1 MPTSHYFPLNYKN
14 NSSEQNLV
22 QDLVDEQIKLFGTD
36 VYYLPR
42 KNITDQGLND
52 IVYSEFTEKIV
63 IEALLQNVEGVGN
76 QSEFISKFGLNIS
89 DEITFIISTRRWDEE
104 VLKLKTIKLENR
116 PNEGDLI
123 YFPLTNNLYEI
134 KFVEI
139 KQPFYQLGKI
149 YFYTLS
155 CELYQIGSDSF
166 DTDIPAIEEI
176 ELETS
181 YAISLTMEPG
191 GTGTYYIGDTVEY
204 FEVVD
209 INGMKSYTPTGITA
223 EVSEWN
229 EPSRTIKLI
238 NTTGDFIPGY
248 AILKKF
254 NSDYQS
260 NGTWIID
267 DQEPTVNIDDTNTE
281 YDDNKYIETSAD
293 EILDFSE
300 KNPFGE
306 YGNLTD
312 IF

>member
-52 IVYSEFTEKIV
+52 IVYSEFTEKIT

-76 QSEFISKFGLNIS
+76 QSEFISKFGLNIT

-104 VLKLKTIKLENR
+104 ALKLKNIKLINR

-149 YFYTLS
+149 FFYTLS
-155 CELYQIGSDSF
+155 CELYQIGSDTF
-166 DTDIPAIEEI
+166 DTDVPEIEEI

-181 YAISLTMEPG
+181 YAISLILQNG
-191 GTGTYYIGDTVEY
+191 GTGNYIVGDTIEY
-204 FEVVD
+204 YEVSNVGSN
-209 INGMKSYTPTGITA
+209 IAYSPTGITA
-223 EVSEWN
+223 EVSDWDL
-229 EPSRTIKLI
+229 PSKTIKLI
-238 NTTGDFIPGY
+238 NTTGDFVPGY
-248 AILKKF
+248 AIRKKH
-254 NSDYQS
+254 NSQYTSD
-260 NGTWIID
+260 GIWIIA
-267 DQEPTVNIDDTNTE
+267 DQEPTVNVDDVNTE
-281 YDDNKYIETSAD
+281 YDDNKYIETTAD
-293 EILDFSE
+293 DILDFSE

-306 YGNLTD
+306 YGNFTD